1 MIPSALNLGP
11 ITATLVVGPEG
22 EHVGPDGTSK
32 SLGGQ
37 ADFDWFVSVRR
48 RAEVV
53 LTSGKSY
60 VDETY
65 RPPAN
70 SELAVLSRT
79 LTASDLAPGVMLI
92 SENQASNFRE
102 AVKHLQS
109 LGFERIQCEF
119 GPTGFLALSAVPSV
133 EAYLSSDKLSGLEIF
148 TSRHGVDFELVSSAE
163 LFIARIGSVAV
174 H

>member
-32 SLGGQ
+32 SLGGK

-48 RAEVV
+48 RADVV

-60 VDETY
+60 LDETY

-70 SELAVLSRT
+70 AELAVFSRA
-79 LTASDLAPGVMLI
+79 LTASDLSPGVVLI
-92 SENQASNFRE
+92 SEDQAANFRE

-133 EAYLSSDKLSGLEIF
+133 EAYLSSDKLSGIEIF
-148 TSRHGVDFELVSSAE
+148 ASRHGLEFELVSSTE

>member
-32 SLGGQ
+32 SLGAQ

-48 RAEVV
+48 RAGVV

-65 RPPAN
+65 RAPVNA
-70 SELAVLSRT
+70 ELAVFSRT

-92 SENQASNFRE
+92 SENQAANFRE

-109 LGFERIQCEF
+109 LGFEKIQCEF

-133 EAYLSSDKLSGLEIF
+133 ETYLSSEKLSGIDIF
-148 TSRHGVDFELVSSAE
+148 TTRHGVEFELVSSAE

>member
-1 MIPSALNLGP
+1 M
-11 ITATLVVGPEG
+11 
-22 EHVGPDGTSK
+22 
-32 SLGGQ
+32 
-37 ADFDWFVSVRR
+37 RR

-65 RPPAN
+65 RAPVNA
-70 SELAVLSRT
+70 ELAVFSRA
-79 LTASDLAPGVMLI
+79 LAASDLAPGVMLI
-92 SENQASNFRE
+92 SEHHATSFIE

-133 EAYLSSDKLSGLEIF
+133 EAYLSSDKLSGIEIF
-148 TSRHGVDFELVSSAE
+148 TTRHGAEFELVSSAG

>member
-32 SLGGQ
+32 SLGGK

-60 VDETY
+60 VDEIY

-70 SELAVLSRT
+70 AELAVFSRA
-79 LTASDLAPGVMLI
+79 LTASDLGPGIMLI
-92 SENQASNFRE
+92 SENQAANFRE

-109 LGFERIQCEF
+109 LGFEKIQCEF
-119 GPTGFLALSAVPSV
+119 GPTGFLALSAVPTV
-133 EAYLSSDKLSGLEIF
+133 EAYLSSDKLSGIEIF
-148 TSRHGVDFELVSSAE
+148 TSRHGVKFELVSSAG